1 MQLSIFQ
8 VWPKN
13 DRSVIPCF
21 WAKPA
26 ERPRHACQLQRSE
39 EGPLETLFAA
49 AQSVRRYSHEGAGSI
64 LRHCVMCR
72 PASSI
77 SASNTVQAPPQEK
90 GDAIGEGGRDLLLRH

>member
-49 AQSVRRYSHEGAGSI
+49 AQEAIVTLRRHAE
-64 LRHCVMCR
+64 
-72 PASSI
+72 
-77 SASNTVQAPPQEK
+77 VQSDYLKIA
-90 GDAIGEGGRDLLLRH
+90 DRITTMSY